1 MFLKSDKKRKF
12 SVYVYKNSTDSE
24 RVNHSYETYQ
34 EAQKTKQEL
43 YTEGAWL
50 NKIYY
55 KEKGYKKA
63 IIVNEKENNSMTIR
77 EIIEKHER
85 KSKCQE
91 KKS

>member
-1 MFLKSDKKRKF
+1 MFLKLYKKRKF

-24 RVNHSYETYQ
+24 RVNHLYETYQ
-34 EAQKTKQEL
+34 DAQKTKQKL
-43 YTEGAWL
+43 YTEEAWL
-50 NKIYY
+50 NKVYY

-85 KSKCQE
+85 KPKCQE

>member
-12 SVYVYKNSTDSE
+12 SVYVYKNSTNSE
-24 RVNHSYETYQ
+24 RVNHFYETYQ
-34 EAQKTKQEL
+34 DAQKTKKEL

-50 NKIYY
+50 NRIFY
-55 KEKGYKKA
+55 KGKGYKKA

-91 KKS
+91 KKF